1 MDNITP
7 LVPDTKSSCVI
18 TLDPF
23 QFAFYQ
29 QSCIELQSPDC
40 QFLELVGHSVQK
52 DIDENNVC
60 RLREQVFLLQALC
73 SKIDQEIAFI
83 HISFFSGKI
92 DGAVHVSG
100 DS

>member
-1 MDNITP
+1 MDNITS

-29 QSCIELQSPDC
+29 QSCIELQSPDG

-60 RLREQVFLLQALC
+60 RLQEQVFLLQALC
-73 SKIDQEIAFI
+73 SKIDQEVELPPRAIAGLADIFLRMEK
-83 HISFFSGKI
+83 HM
-92 DGAVHVSG
+92 
-100 DS
+100 

>member
-23 QFAFYQ
+23 QYAFYQ
-29 QSCIELQSPDC
+29 QSCIELQSPYG

-60 RLREQVFLLQALC
+60 RLQEQVFLLQALC
-73 SKIDQEIAFI
+73 SKIDQDVELPPQAIAGLADIFLRMEK
-83 HISFFSGKI
+83 HM
-92 DGAVHVSG
+92 
-100 DS
+100 